1 MSEVPDEK
9 QKAVANPSTMTLRL
23 GRTQSA
29 KVAFPLALF
38 APSLLSPFFLAL
50 VVRALSDRPSFSKWP
65 SRRNNLL
72 SLSPLF
78 VSLLCILAACG
89 PLLQTSLPPPRPP
102 ALPLPSPRLS
112 RFSSLSRT
120 ASSLGLS
127 PPSPSAS
134 TELPPP
140 SLLSPLLSFV
150 SFVGSLFHAIRV
162 SPPVT
167 LRSSLPT
174 ALPVLQNSARFAEAG
189 RLAFPAASDSL
200 AQSPSRLFFSR
211 SFSGSP
217 PGSQRLSL
225 PSHGRIASAPS
236 SLSPNLSLP
245 STESQPAP
253 CSFSSLPRHS
263 RGCLSGAVLS
273 PQFVSLPLRVSTP
286 SPASRLSSRHPRV
299 PAALLSPLRLL
310 CHPSTG
316 SFPGTASPCPS
327 VSRCRLARSGIW
339 PPLCSLFPPASAYH
353 SCSTFRSFPS
363 RCPSSRCS
371 PFVCLPGKASE
382 SHSSSPSPS
391 SGSSS
396 HSPSSSSRVP
406 RHGSVHDLPCSP
418 STASPALD
426 ASFSQSPSTSF
437 LSREW
442 PIYGREH
449 VARLPRARVLLVGLQ
464 GVGVEAA
471 KCLLLAGVGRLSLLD
486 NDPPSGPEEAS
497 ANFAIPNEGP
507 QGEPLN
513 WENPGE
519 GETPEA
525 GWAAGDGAHTAG
537 AGSVPGVETEG
548 PGGEAKEGH
557 NWADRGQKDC
567 GRNRDESPRHR
578 RTAASRAMLAY
589 AALKRLTL
597 PHSRVHVVTDLGR
610 GEERERGERA
620 SGGGAGTA
628 GRHLKGLLASTD
640 VVVLSNSPLDEVIH
654 VNRLCREIQRERRE
668 ARRSG
673 TRPAGEADRY
683 GGPYL
688 VAVWTVGLA
697 GRLFVDFGDT
707 YSFGPPN
714 DAHIDLP
721 LASRF
726 SAAPAPDAAEGA
738 LQTLQSRRRRGEET
752 GKEEKEETEETEG
765 SRLGLGDTAP
775 EKEGEGGAAVNASRA
790 RCRLH
795 YRPLDEAL
803 RDFGE
808 TSAPGGRPNCE
819 EEIQDTQ
826 DVGIQPSDQAEEDEE
841 TKRQQMLH
849 VAFLALDALLTKRR
863 NAPLLDSSP
872 TMRATGDFSA
882 PLTSPPS
889 LASSFSLASASL
901 APSHAWSFLADPGRS
916 ASPPK
921 ESEDGNVT
929 GRTEPHLRQ
938 TPLRDDAV
946 SGLCSGQSEKEAA
959 EEILFV
965 EEQAI
970 RLWRRRRQAASV
982 RGRRGDTLVAV
993 RPRGTR
999 PSRDG
1004 QNMAEEKREG
1014 HEGRERK
1021 TKDEAEVRVVARDL
1035 YRSMAGHIAPVAS
1048 IMGGLAAQEAL
1059 KALSARFTPFH
1070 QFFYFDALDI
1080 LPSPGLPSFEVPR
1093 EASLRLRRS
1102 SFDSPSCSSSS
1113 SPSTQLA
1120 SSRSASAAATS
1131 SSAPASPPCSVSSS
1145 VSSSPPR
1152 WLGQERLLGSAV
1164 QTRLGSLH
1172 LFLAG
1177 AGAVGCELL
1186 KLFAL
1191 MGVGCRPQ
1199 STASEAETPRA
1210 ALEGNLAEQKAPS
1223 QGSVSAPDR
1232 EGRIQ
1237 DASQEMATPT
1247 GVIQGEEKTENRRDE
1262 RERGRNERKGT
1273 EGEEG
1278 EDEGGCVTVADADFV
1293 ERSNLNRQLLFTEKD
1308 VRRPKAVAA
1317 AEAASK
1323 LNRAMRVRPICAF
1336 VGTETEGQFFNWAF
1350 WRRQNLVA
1358 MALDTVAARMYLDSQ
1373 CLLYQK
1379 PLVEAGT
1386 LGLRGHAQSLVP
1398 HLTESYGSTADPR
1411 GDDEEAPQPTCSVRL
1426 FPSSPLHLVQ
1436 WASEA
1441 FNRTFGVPP
1450 ERAGAFLVELDAVL
1464 RGQKGE
1470 ETREREA
1477 LGDGE
1482 EKNNGRVSNPVSQEM
1497 ERPAE
1502 MGTARPA
1509 ARVTG
1514 RETTTREEKGETKT
1528 HRTEACVGS
1537 SLKAAFS
1544 GRGGTSERR
1553 GSPPAGPRDAGNGR
1567 DRLPSPREAGKTS
1580 SESTSETLG
1589 ETNAP
1594 TAGLTTQLAKEIL
1607 NLPSVRDVPMHRSHD
1622 LADIF
1627 GTALDSLHV
1636 HSFQTRNDKEEEE
1649 GVRKEEG
1656 RKEEGREG
1664 VRKEE
1669 GREGVRKEEER
1680 GEGREEERE
1689 EGREEER
1696 EEGREEGRQEE
1707 QTEKLMCFF
1716 VDRALGLFHR
1726 FFVEEIECLSATAGR
1741 GEESGGGETLP
1752 GSAEEAHVDRKAME
1766 ENNDAG
1772 AVSEQD
1778 EVRRQLRVTPLSFSE
1793 DDEDSLMFIC
1803 TAAKLLSQVHGV
1815 SLDVCA
1821 ARQGASDEHTG
1832 AQRPPTGVHAPESDA
1847 DGADWDPR
1855 VVRKLLRDVQRQ
1867 RRAASL
1873 SEAAKLASENPLSA
1887 LAWLRNGALD
1897 TREKKAERRTWRRWL
1912 SSVFPKSSSE
1922 LPAAGPG
1929 CRPSKATRGEDLDRT
1944 AEAVNVGELEGV
1956 LRGLRPLPET
1966 ASGPSS
1972 TPSTV
1977 AHSLRLIQELEL
1989 VWPQLSAPSLDSRS
2003 SLFSSPPQA
2012 SPSAPP
2018 SADSALPQARR
2029 LFPLTYNKD
2038 ASVHLRFL
2046 TATARLRGQCFR
2058 FSDLP
2063 DLLAVQQLSGRIVP
2077 ATSTATTVAAGL
2089 AALEIYRLVQANLL
2103 GAADSPRE
2111 RRAKW
2116 TTEGETAHAANGEAG
2131 GDNEPR
2137 VRSPYRVFSPSCSV
2151 ALSAHTGRAG
2161 DPGTRRRPCLVMES
2175 LLDLA
2180 CSGNKQGRAGA
2191 ELVTP
2196 SAWHV
2201 RLRTAK
2207 RREKAR
2213 RRLRSSFFNLS
2224 APFLTQ
2230 VTPLPPPSA
2239 SVLGGQLAGRTFT
2252 PWDCLRLVLKAPE
2265 STRGRGETGP
2275 WSYGH
2280 GESRLGGEAS
2290 IDSRESQGASR
2301 SARDVAGLAR
2311 GRDRQEERFQART
2324 YREETPEEGDGEEE
2338 RGDLAAS
2345 LVTVDDVVRML
2356 EDTLGVRVM
2365 VLTCEDSVLFSR
2377 EESDGDAFF
2386 DWRAFWNPVDETP
2399 ADTNGSLSALAPNAR
2414 ERVDGRAE
2422 GPMKDGTV
2430 TPVKEKAG
2438 ESTETL
2444 AASPDRAVGGGT
2456 PLGSNFQFSS
2466 ALSSSAAVSSLAGSP
2481 PFVSPSEP
2489 AAVSASSRGFGAG
2502 PLRPE
2507 AGSGLADVERKT
2519 DASLADTIREILRRT
2534 RGERPFFSRS
2544 QQGPVVGSAES
2555 DGDRNERTASGLGS
2569 ARSCDP
2575 KSAPQA
2581 VSSRN
2586 QRREKDS
2593 SREREKKDGDD
2604 LSWVIVDVVAVDE
2617 ENNEMA
2623 VPQLKL
2629 CISTKTKKHE
2639 TKRRGEPGDQEAG
2652 DVS

>member
-1 MSEVPDEK
+1 MENSE
-9 QKAVANPSTMTLRL
+9 RL
-23 GRTQSA
+23 G
-29 KVAFPLALF
+29 VF
-38 APSLLSPFFLAL
+38 ADA
-50 VVRALSDRPSFSKWP
+50 
-65 SRRNNLL
+65 
-72 SLSPLF
+72 
-78 VSLLCILAACG
+78 
-89 PLLQTSLPPPRPP
+89 
-102 ALPLPSPRLS
+102 
-112 RFSSLSRT
+112 
-120 ASSLGLS
+120 
-127 PPSPSAS
+127 
-134 TELPPP
+134 
-140 SLLSPLLSFV
+140 
-150 SFVGSLFHAIRV
+150 
-162 SPPVT
+162 
-167 LRSSLPT
+167 
-174 ALPVLQNSARFAEAG
+174 
-189 RLAFPAASDSL
+189 
-200 AQSPSRLFFSR
+200 
-211 SFSGSP
+211 
-217 PGSQRLSL
+217 
-225 PSHGRIASAPS
+225 
-236 SLSPNLSLP
+236 
-245 STESQPAP
+245 
-253 CSFSSLPRHS
+253 
-263 RGCLSGAVLS
+263 
-273 PQFVSLPLRVSTP
+273 
-286 SPASRLSSRHPRV
+286 
-299 PAALLSPLRLL
+299 
-310 CHPSTG
+310 
-316 SFPGTASPCPS
+316 
-327 VSRCRLARSGIW
+327 
-339 PPLCSLFPPASAYH
+339 
-353 SCSTFRSFPS
+353 
-363 RCPSSRCS
+363 
-371 PFVCLPGKASE
+371 
-382 SHSSSPSPS
+382 
-391 SGSSS
+391 
-396 HSPSSSSRVP
+396 

-1649 GVRKEEG
+1649 G
-1656 RKEEGREG
+1656 
-1664 VRKEE
+1664 
-1669 GREGVRKEEER
+1669 
-1680 GEGREEERE
+1680 
-1689 EGREEER
+1689 
-1696 EEGREEGRQEE
+1696 
-1707 QTEKLMCFF
+1707 
-1716 VDRALGLFHR
+1716 
-1726 FFVEEIECLSATAGR
+1726 EIECLSATAGR

-2196 SAWHV
+2196 SAWH
-2201 RLRTAK
+2201 
-2207 RREKAR
+2207 
-2213 RRLRSSFFNLS
+2213 
-2224 APFLTQ
+2224 
-2230 VTPLPPPSA
+2230 
-2239 SVLGGQLAGRTFT
+2239 
-2252 PWDCLRLVLKAPE
+2252 APE